1 MLYALTTTYFSPT
14 TTTNIPQVIKARI
27 RRLRVISRVLAFFIS
42 IAVLV
47 PITMTLVKFQ
57 RTKNTWRTITLAN
70 GDIITRTAWA
80 KDTRAWPTLAY
91 FAVAAISTL
100 LNFITIFSYKYG
112 VEKANTANYITQT
125 FSWFVMLGNLIVW
138 SVAAGMYRREMDK
151 GGRNNDLWG
160 WTCSAAA
167 RAIQKDFAHEVD
179 FDKFCNVQS
188 ASWYVGL
195 VQVGAALFTVVIY
208 VMVFMRKRSKSN
220 LNRHMRLNGFGLAE

>member
-1 MLYALTTTYFSPT
+1 MPYVLTTTYLSPVPT
-14 TTTNIPQVIKARI
+14 TNNPQVIKARI
-27 RRLRVISRVLAFFIS
+27 RRLRVISRVLAFLIS

-70 GDIITRTAWA
+70 GDIVTRTAWA
-80 KDTRAWPTLAY
+80 KDTRTGPSWAY
-91 FAVAAISTL
+91 FAVAAVSTL
-100 LNFITIFSYKYG
+100 LNFTTIFSYKYG

-125 FSWFVMLGNLIVW
+125 FSWVVMLGNLIVW
-138 SVAAGMYRREMDK
+138 SVAAGMYRREKGK
-151 GGRNNDLWG
+151 GGKDNDLWG

-179 FDKFCNVQS
+179 FNKVCNVQS
-188 ASWYVGL
+188 ASWYIGL

-208 VMVFMRKRSKSN
+208 VMVFIRRRSKSN
-220 LNRHMRLNGFGLAE
+220 LDRHMRLNGFGPAE